1 MDNATFN
8 YQYICRLLNIGANHA
23 IIEGAAR
30 TREIILYI
38 TDLVRYVYDTR
49 KSIVSLDEEYK
60 AVQSYIEI
68 HNLRGMSKSI
78 TIEKHG
84 EDFSN
89 IFIRHLS
96 MFGYIVDDI
105 ENQIQDKEDSTDV
118 LYLIEFIENEI
129 ALKKLQDK
137 SPVDTFKIKII

>member
-1 MDNATFN
+1 VENNTFN

-23 IIEGAAR
+23 IIEDAAK
-30 TREIILYI
+30 TREIILNI

-60 AVQSYIEI
+60 ATKSYIEV
-68 HNLRGMSKSI
+68 NNQRGLAKNISLEKRGRDFLNISI
-78 TIEKHG
+78 
-84 EDFSN
+84 N
-89 IFIRHLS
+89 RLS
-96 MFGYIVDDI
+96 LLDYIVNDI
-105 ENQIQDKEDSTDV
+105 ENQTEDKEYSTDI

-129 ALKKLQDK
+129 VLTKLQDK